1 GAPKKKVM
9 ELIEEYEVEPRGIYS
24 GSIGYITPQKDFDW
38 NVVIRSLVYL
48 SSQEYLSYHVG
59 GGITANSDPKQEW
72 DECQVK
78 AGAIQSLWKK

>member
-1 GAPKKKVM
+1 
-9 ELIEEYEVEPRGIYS
+9 
-24 GSIGYITPQKDFDW
+24 
-38 NVVIRSLVYL
+38 
-48 SSQEYLSYHVG
+48 VG